1 LLLDTGDALVGGG
14 LLGDTTQGEA
24 IVAGMNLMGYDA
36 LALGPLELS
45 LGPNVLRE
53 RMAEAAF
60 PMLSGNVVLSGTE
73 ELVGRPYTVLEV
85 GGRRVGVLGLTR
97 PSLEPLAGFQVLDPL
112 TAANEYVPE
121 LAGKADAVVVLT
133 NLGYREGLE
142 LASAVPGVDLLIAAL
157 PGQLPDR
164 ARRVSGT
171 GALVVTA
178 EQPLARHSGRRVGRL
193 VVTLG
198 GDGGFSGESW
208 ASIPMGNTLVDDL
221 RMQTLLD
228 KYRQ

>member
-1 LLLDTGDALVGGG
+1 VLLDTGDALVGGG
-14 LLGDTTQGEA
+14 VLGDTTQGEA
-24 IVAGMNLMGYDA
+24 VVAGMNLMGYDA

-45 LGPNVLRE
+45 LGPDVLRE

-60 PMLSGNVVLSGTE
+60 PLLSGNVVLTGTE
-73 ELVGRPYTVLEV
+73 ELVARPYTVLEV

-97 PSLEPLAGFQVLDPL
+97 PSHEPLAGFQVLDPL

-121 LAGKADAVVVLT
+121 LAEKSDAVVVLT
-133 NLGYREGLE
+133 NLGYRAGLE
-142 LASAVPGVDLLIAAL
+142 LANAVPGIDLLIAAL

-164 ARRVSGT
+164 ARRVPGT

-198 GDGGFSGESW
+198 ADGGFGGESW
-208 ASIPMGNTLVDDL
+208 ASLPMGNTLVDDL